1 MIHFIQGLSSK
12 TIYLEALLKKLNIN
26 NISKFDETNS
36 DFFLS
41 EINSGSLFAE
51 PKIVLLNNA
60 DKIKN
65 ISQILEKLSNYD
77 NTDEEVIIVYN
88 SNNESKKINDLT
100 KTFDTYSVF
109 NVNLNRKNF
118 LEYIEKR
125 LKIKNNESNQLLDL
139 LDEDYYLIS
148 NELDK
153 IENFLN
159 GKIYSLDNVKSILSK
174 NSKFIIFELTN
185 DILNNKEIDY
195 PIKEHMGVLSSL
207 TNDFDVLYK
216 LHVLKIRENNY
227 NNFKEIIK
235 TLYIFNSYSPYYIF
249 KKQNFLDKF
258 SKKDCL
264 DLLKLAFKTELMI
277 KTGEIDLEIGVENF
291 IMNIYKK
298 KH

>member
-235 TLYIFNSYSPYYIF
+235 TLDIFNSYSPYYIF

-264 DLLKLAFKTELMI
+264 ELLKLAFKTELMI

>member
-36 DFFLS
+36 EFFLS

-100 KTFDTYSVF
+100 KTFNTYSVF
-109 NVNLNRKNF
+109 NANLNRKNF

-159 GKIYSLDNVKSILSK
+159 GKVYSLDNVKSILSK

-235 TLYIFNSYSPYYIF
+235 TLDIFNSYSPYYIF